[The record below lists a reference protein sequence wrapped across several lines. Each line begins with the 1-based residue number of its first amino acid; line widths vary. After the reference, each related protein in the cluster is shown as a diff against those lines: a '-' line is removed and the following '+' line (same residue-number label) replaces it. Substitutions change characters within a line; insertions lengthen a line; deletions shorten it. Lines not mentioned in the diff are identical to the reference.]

1 MKYLLTII
9 TTFLMCF
16 TATSSA
22 HARAMSCSYDYI
34 SHLTTYTIAEDRSSG
49 DLSVS
54 YVHSIS
60 PSGGEET
67 YLFKD
72 TEASALTG
80 SENWHHVYGKLF
92 QVEDFPSVLMV
103 DFEQAK
109 LIEVQLLERSMM
121 NNTPVHYLHWD
132 CRRVD

>member
-1 MKYLLTII
+1 
-9 TTFLMCF
+9 
-16 TATSSA
+16 
-22 HARAMSCSYDYI
+22 MSCSYDYI
-34 SHLTTYTIAEDRSSG
+34 SHLMTYTIVEGRSSD

-67 YLFKD
+67 YLFQD

-80 SENWHHVYGKLF
+80 SENWYHVYGKLF

-109 LIEVQLLERSMM
+109 LIEVQFLESRMI
-121 NNTPVHYLHWD
+121 NNTPVDYLHWTCKRLD
-132 CRRVD
+132 

>member
-1 MKYLLTII
+1 
-9 TTFLMCF
+9 
-16 TATSSA
+16 
-22 HARAMSCSYDYI
+22 MSCSYDYI
-34 SHLTTYTIAEDRSSG
+34 SHLTTYTIAEGRSSE

-54 YVHSIS
+54 YLHSIS

-67 YLFKD
+67 YLFQD

-92 QVEDFPSVLMV
+92 QVENFPSVLMV

-109 LIEVQLLERSMM
+109 LIEVQFLESRMI
-121 NNTPVHYLHWD
+121 NNTPVDYLPWT
-132 CRRVD
+132 CRRLD